1 MAAQNAYG
9 TSLAACHAAFM
20 RQSNASTRLRTISAS
35 RWIVLYA
42 AVLVLVIGMRWQTP
56 GMAQG
61 APVVLPNP
69 VMFVTQVPVP
79 ADFTTIG
86 SVFGNHLASL
96 SSAARGGDLWIRYGD
111 GTLKNLTEAAGY
123 GSSGMQGASA
133 IAVREPSVHWS
144 GTKALFSMV
153 VGAPTQQYQV
163 QKYYWQIYEITG
175 LGAADTPVITRVPNQ
190 PPTYNNVS
198 PIYGVSDRVIFTSDR
213 PRDGQAHL
221 YPQLDEYEEAP
232 TVTGLWSLNPTTGD
246 LFLIQHSPS
255 GSFSPQIDSYGR
267 LIYVRWDHLQ
277 RDQQADSDVVE
288 GAGYGTFNYAD
299 ESATAARLNVRT
311 ELFPEP
317 RSSRTDLLAGTN
329 LEGHSFNDF
338 FPWMVNEDGTE
349 EETLIHLGR
358 HEIHGYFN
366 RSFNDD
372 PNLREFIA
380 GAVTRTNPNVL
391 ENFIQIEEDPSLP
404 GTYYGIDAPEFGT
417 HAAGQVV
424 RLNAGQGVNPS
435 STIVTYVTHR
445 DTHLPTSTPSANH
458 SGLYRNPLP
467 LSNGLVIA
475 SHTSATNADANVGTR
490 ANPRSRYA
498 FRLQQLDPAGAVFA
512 AGAMLTG
519 GITKS
524 VSYWDPDVLVS
535 YSGALWELDPVEVK
549 ARPRPSHAATPLT
562 GPVQQ
567 VFAQQAVD
575 VSSLQSYLRRRNLA
589 LIVVHN
595 VTTRDKADVQQ
606 PFNLRVTGTTTQT
619 LGAGGKIYDVSY
631 LQMFQADQIRGLGG
645 TAAPR
650 AGRRVLAQYLH
661 DEAAVNPVIA
671 GAPPGSVA
679 VAADG
684 SVAAFVP
691 ARRALS
697 WQLTSQSGT
706 PVVRERY
713 WVTMQP
719 GEVRVCTSCHGINTR
734 DQATHVAP
742 VNEPEA
748 LRQLLADWKIVSETP
763 SQPTNL
769 RFISR

>member
-1 MAAQNAYG
+1 
-9 TSLAACHAAFM
+9 M
-20 RQSNASTRLRTISAS
+20 RQSNAKARHWTISAS
-35 RWIVLYA
+35 RWIIPYA
-42 AVLVLVIGMRWQTP
+42 AALVLVIGLRWQSS
-56 GMAQG
+56 GLAQSG
-61 APVVLPNP
+61 PVFLPNP
-69 VMFVTQVPVP
+69 VLFVTQVPVP

-86 SVFGNHLASL
+86 SVFGNHLSSL
-96 SSAARGGDLWIRYGD
+96 QSVARGGDLWIRYGD
-111 GTLKNLTEAAGY
+111 GTVKNLTQAAGY
-123 GSSGMQGASA
+123 GTSGMQGATS

-175 LGAADTPVITRVPNQ
+175 LGPTDTPVVTRVANQ
-190 PPTYNNVS
+190 PPGYNNVS
-198 PIYGVSDRVIFTSDR
+198 PIYGVNDRVIFTSDR
-213 PRDGQAHL
+213 PRDGQGHL

-232 TVTGLWSLNPTTGD
+232 TVTGLWSLNPATGD
-246 LFLIQHSPS
+246 LFLVQHSPS
-255 GSFSPQIDSYGR
+255 GSFSPHIDSYGR
-267 LIYVRWDHLQ
+267 LVYVRWDHLQ
-277 RDQQADSDVVE
+277 RDQQADSDVMD

-299 ESATAARLNVRT
+299 ESASAARLNSRT
-311 ELFPEP
+311 EIFPEP

-358 HEIHGYFN
+358 HEIHGYFD
-366 RSFNDD
+366 RSLNDD

-391 ENFIQIEEDPSLP
+391 ENFIQIDEDPSSP

-424 RLNAGQGVNPS
+424 SINAGLGVNPN

-445 DTHLPTSTPSANH
+445 DTHVPSSTPSANH
-458 SGLYRNPLP
+458 SGLYRDPLP

-475 SHTSATNADANVGTR
+475 AHTSATNVDANTGTR

-498 FRLQQLDPAGAVFA
+498 FRLQVLDPVSDVFVAGPT
-512 AGAMLTG
+512 LTA

-535 YSGALWELDPVEVK
+535 YSGELWELDPVEVK

-562 GPVQQ
+562 APVEQ
-567 VFAQQAVD
+567 VFAQQGVD
-575 VSSLQSYLRRRNLA
+575 VSALQQYFRQRNLA
-589 LIVVHN
+589 LIVGHN
-595 VTTRDKADVQQ
+595 VTTRDGADRQQ
-606 PFNLRVTGTTTQT
+606 PFNLRVAGTNTMT
-619 LGAGGKIYDVSY
+619 LGAGGKIYDVSH
-631 LQMFQADQIRGLGG
+631 LQLFQADQIRGLGG

-661 DEAAVNPVIA
+661 DAGTANPPVP
-671 GAPPGSVA
+671 GAPRASVA
-679 VAADG
+679 VASDG
-684 SVAAFVP
+684 SFAAFVP

-697 WQLTSQSGT
+697 WQLTDPAGT

-719 GEVRVCTSCHGINTR
+719 GEVRVCTSCHGINTH
-734 DQATHVAP
+734 DQANHVAP
-742 VNEPEA
+742 TNEPEA
-748 LRQLLADWKIVSETP
+748 LRQLLAYWKIAKETP
-763 SQPTNL
+763 AAPTNL
-769 RFISR
+769 HFVSQD

>member
-1 MAAQNAYG
+1 
-9 TSLAACHAAFM
+9 M
-20 RQSNASTRLRTISAS
+20 RHSNTWPSRVTRWAL
-35 RWIVLYA
+35 RWILPYVC
-42 AVLVLVIGMRWQTP
+42 LVLAIGFRSPMP
-56 GMAQG
+56 GLAQSG
-61 APVVLPNP
+61 PVLLPNP
-69 VMFVTQVPVP
+69 VLFVTQVPVP
-79 ADFTTIG
+79 GDFTTIG

-96 SSAARGGDLWIRYGD
+96 SSAARGGDLWIRYAD

-123 GSSGMQGASA
+123 GTSGMQGAAA

-175 LGAADTPVITRVPNQ
+175 LGPADTPVITRVPNQ
-190 PPTYNNVS
+190 PSGYNNVS
-198 PIYGVSDRVIFTSDR
+198 PIYGVTDRVIFTSDR

-232 TVTGLWSLNPTTGD
+232 TVTGLWSLNPATGD
-246 LFLIQHSPS
+246 LFLVQHSPS
-255 GSFSPQIDSYGR
+255 GSFSPQIDSFGR
-267 LIYVRWDHLQ
+267 LVYVRWDHLQ
-277 RDQQADSDVVE
+277 RDQQADSDVME
-288 GAGYGTFNYAD
+288 AAGYGTFNYAD
-299 ESATAARLNVRT
+299 ESAGAARLNVRT
-311 ELFPEP
+311 EIFPEP

-358 HEIHGYFN
+358 HELHGYFN
-366 RSFNDD
+366 RSLNDD

-380 GAVTRTNPNVL
+380 GAVTRTNPNVI
-391 ENFIQIEEDPSLP
+391 ENFIQIEEDPSAP

-424 RLNAGQGVNPS
+424 RINAGAGVNPS
-435 STIVTYVTHR
+435 ATIVTYVTHR

-467 LSNGLVIA
+467 LSNGTVVVA
-475 SHTSATNADANVGTR
+475 HTSATNVDANTGSR
-490 ANPRSRYA
+490 ANPASRYA
-498 FRLQQLDPAGAVFA
+498 FRLQLLDPSSTVFVAGPTLT
-512 AGAMLTG
+512 AGIA
-519 GITKS
+519 KS
-524 VSYWDPDVLVS
+524 VSYWDPDVLVT
-535 YSGALWELDPVEVK
+535 YSGNLWELDPVEVK
-549 ARPRPSHAATPLT
+549 SRPRPSHAATPLT
-562 GPVQQ
+562 APVQH
-567 VFAQQAVD
+567 VFTQQSVD
-575 VSSLQSYLRRRNLA
+575 VAELQEYLRTRNLA
-589 LIVVHN
+589 LIVGHN
-595 VTTRDKADVQQ
+595 VTTRDKADTQQ

-619 LGAGGKIYDVSY
+619 LGAGGKIYDVSF
-631 LQMFQADQIRGLGG
+631 LQLFQADQIRGLGG

-650 AGRRVLAQYLH
+650 AGRRVLAQFLH
-661 DEAAVNPVIA
+661 DSGTANPALA
-671 GAPPGSVA
+671 GAPRASVA
-679 VAADG
+679 VAGDG
-684 SVAAFVP
+684 SFAAFVP

-734 DQATHVAP
+734 DQADHVAP
-742 VNEPEA
+742 ANEPEA
-748 LRQLLADWKIVSETP
+748 LRQLLAYWKVTREILAA
-763 SQPTNL
+763 PTNL
-769 RFISR
+769 RFVTQD

>member
-1 MAAQNAYG
+1 
-9 TSLAACHAAFM
+9 
-20 RQSNASTRLRTISAS
+20 
-35 RWIVLYA
+35 
-42 AVLVLVIGMRWQTP
+42 
-56 GMAQG
+56 
-61 APVVLPNP
+61 
-69 VMFVTQVPVP
+69 
-79 ADFTTIG
+79 
-86 SVFGNHLASL
+86 
-96 SSAARGGDLWIRYGD
+96 
-111 GTLKNLTEAAGY
+111 
-123 GSSGMQGASA
+123 
-133 IAVREPSVHWS
+133 
-144 GTKALFSMV
+144 
-153 VGAPTQQYQV
+153 
-163 QKYYWQIYEITG
+163 
-175 LGAADTPVITRVPNQ
+175 
-190 PPTYNNVS
+190 
-198 PIYGVSDRVIFTSDR
+198 
-213 PRDGQAHL
+213 
-221 YPQLDEYEEAP
+221 
-232 TVTGLWSLNPTTGD
+232 
-246 LFLIQHSPS
+246 
-255 GSFSPQIDSYGR
+255 
-267 LIYVRWDHLQ
+267 
-277 RDQQADSDVVE
+277 
-288 GAGYGTFNYAD
+288 
-299 ESATAARLNVRT
+299 
-311 ELFPEP
+311 
-317 RSSRTDLLAGTN
+317 
-329 LEGHSFNDF
+329 
-338 FPWMVNEDGTE
+338 
-349 EETLIHLGR
+349 
-358 HEIHGYFN
+358 
-366 RSFNDD
+366 
-372 PNLREFIA
+372 
-380 GAVTRTNPNVL
+380 
-391 ENFIQIEEDPSLP
+391 
-404 GTYYGIDAPEFGT
+404 
-417 HAAGQVV
+417 
-424 RLNAGQGVNPS
+424 
-435 STIVTYVTHR
+435 
-445 DTHLPTSTPSANH
+445 
-458 SGLYRNPLP
+458 
-467 LSNGLVIA
+467 
-475 SHTSATNADANVGTR
+475 
-490 ANPRSRYA
+490 
-498 FRLQQLDPAGAVFA
+498 
-512 AGAMLTG
+512 MLTG

>member
-1 MAAQNAYG
+1 
-9 TSLAACHAAFM
+9 M
-20 RQSNASTRLRTISAS
+20 RHSNTWPSRVTTWAL
-35 RWIVLYA
+35 RWILPYVC
-42 AVLVLVIGMRWQTP
+42 LVLAIGFRSPMP
-56 GMAQG
+56 GLAQSG
-61 APVVLPNP
+61 PVLLPNP
-69 VMFVTQVPVP
+69 VLFVTQVPVP
-79 ADFTTIG
+79 GDFTTIG

-123 GSSGMQGASA
+123 GTSGMQGAAA

-153 VGAPTQQYQV
+153 VGAPTQQYRV

-175 LGAADTPVITRVPNQ
+175 LGPADTPVITRVPNQ
-190 PPTYNNVS
+190 PSGYNNVS
-198 PIYGVSDRVIFTSDR
+198 PIYGVTDRVIFTSDR

-232 TVTGLWSLNPTTGD
+232 TVTGLWSLNPATGD
-246 LFLIQHSPS
+246 LFLVQHSPS
-255 GSFSPQIDSYGR
+255 GSFSPQVDSFGR
-267 LIYVRWDHLQ
+267 LVYVRWDHLQ
-277 RDQQADSDVVE
+277 RDQQADSDVME
-288 GAGYGTFNYAD
+288 AAGYGTFNYAD
-299 ESATAARLNVRT
+299 ESAGAARLNVRT
-311 ELFPEP
+311 EIFPEP

-358 HEIHGYFN
+358 HELHGYFN
-366 RSFNDD
+366 RSLNDD

-380 GAVTRTNPNVL
+380 GAVTRTNPNVI
-391 ENFIQIEEDPSLP
+391 ENFIQIEEDPSSP

-424 RLNAGQGVNPS
+424 RINAGAGVNPS
-435 STIVTYVTHR
+435 ATIVTYVTHR

-467 LSNGLVIA
+467 LSNGTVVVA
-475 SHTSATNADANVGTR
+475 HTSATNVDANTGSR
-490 ANPRSRYA
+490 ANPASRYA
-498 FRLQQLDPAGAVFA
+498 FRLQLLDPSSNVFVAGPTLT
-512 AGAMLTG
+512 AGIA
-519 GITKS
+519 KS
-524 VSYWDPDVLVS
+524 VSYWDPDVLVT
-535 YSGALWELDPVEVK
+535 YSGNLWELDPVEVK

-562 GPVQQ
+562 APVQQ
-567 VFAQQAVD
+567 VFTQQGVD
-575 VSSLQSYLRRRNLA
+575 VTELQEYLRTRNLA
-589 LIVVHN
+589 LIVGHN
-595 VTTRDKADVQQ
+595 VTTRDKADTQQ

-619 LGAGGKIYDVSY
+619 LGAGGKIYDVSF
-631 LQMFQADQIRGLGG
+631 LQLFQADQIRGLGG

-650 AGRRVLAQYLH
+650 AGRRVLAQFLH
-661 DEAAVNPVIA
+661 DSGTANPALA
-671 GAPPGSVA
+671 GAPRASVA
-679 VAADG
+679 VAGDG
-684 SVAAFVP
+684 SFAAFVP

-734 DQATHVAP
+734 DQANHVAP
-742 VNEPEA
+742 TNEPEA
-748 LRQLLADWKIVSETP
+748 LRQLLAYWKVTREILAA
-763 SQPTNL
+763 PTNL
-769 RFISR
+769 RFVTQD